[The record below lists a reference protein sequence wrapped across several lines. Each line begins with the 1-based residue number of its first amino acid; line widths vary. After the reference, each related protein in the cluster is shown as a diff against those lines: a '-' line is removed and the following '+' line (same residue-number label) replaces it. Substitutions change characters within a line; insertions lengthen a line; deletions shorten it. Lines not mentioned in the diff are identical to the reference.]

1 MRGVVDDEMAAVEV
15 VKPTRGRS
23 VLDGLE
29 DDGTA
34 QHGHLRREV
43 GFVLDRRGSVGVL
56 EDFGRRR
63 TFDYDLARGHVDAA
77 RGQDVVAG
85 PRSPPLGAGH
95 QNLDLTPPLEDGVP
109 ASRRLRP
116 DLKTSLEAGLGI
128 VPDRLPPVQVHDA
141 VGSKASEGHVLRDAG
156 REILALEVDG
166 ELGRD
171 VVAPTSGG
179 GGLKR
184 PDDGT
189 VGTAQSDF

>member
-1 MRGVVDDEMAAVEV
+1 MTHVATQLALLAEASDLHPLQLLRHVRGVVDDEMATVEV
-15 VKPTRGRS
+15 VEPTRGRS

-63 TFDYDLARGHVDAA
+63 TCDDDLARGHVDAA

-85 PRSPPLGAGH
+85 PRSPPLGAGDE
-95 QNLDLTPPLEDGVP
+95 NLDLAPPFEDVVP

-128 VPDRLPPVQVHDA
+128 VPDRLPPVQHPGQA
-141 VGSKASEGHVLRDAG
+141 QPRRAG
-156 REILALEVDG
+156 KRL
-166 ELGRD
+166 LG
-171 VVAPTSGG
+171 AFF
-179 GGLKR
+179 L
-184 PDDGT
+184 
-189 VGTAQSDF
+189 F